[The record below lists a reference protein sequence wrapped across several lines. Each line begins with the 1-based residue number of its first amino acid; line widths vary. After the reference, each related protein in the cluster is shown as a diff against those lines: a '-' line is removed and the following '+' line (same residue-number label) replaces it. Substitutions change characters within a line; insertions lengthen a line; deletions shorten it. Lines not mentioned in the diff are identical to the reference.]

1 METSANDRKIAKRR
15 SNFRG
20 GAVGDLGDMGV
31 DVRHLRQSGYVAVVV
46 MLLLFVCLILPLM
59 ALLYFDALTL
69 NKRTERTEA
78 RIEKLLKSIEEKEKK

>member
-1 METSANDRKIAKRR
+1 
-15 SNFRG
+15 
-20 GAVGDLGDMGV
+20 
-31 DVRHLRQSGYVAVVV
+31 

>member
-1 METSANDRKIAKRR
+1 
-15 SNFRG
+15 
-20 GAVGDLGDMGV
+20 MGV